1 MVRIDV
7 RHDDALE
14 LTVFSVSGSVTAK
27 DFVAAIEAHYGP
39 KRTSNAI
46 WDVSNSDLSNIDMSA
61 LIQMSDSARQ
71 HSENQVSPRT
81 IIVVA
86 DEQEARLARLYSEI
100 SEMRGS
106 PIHYVLAASL
116 EEAYDKLDIEDPF
129 PKVAGRSG

>member
-7 RHDDALE
+7 RHDEALE
-14 LTVFSVSGSVTAK
+14 LTVFSVSGSVTAE

-46 WDVSNSDLSNIDMSA
+46 WDVTQSDLSNIDMSA
-61 LIQMSDSARQ
+61 LILMSDSARK
-71 HSENQVSPRT
+71 HSENHASPRT

-86 DEQEARLARLYSEI
+86 DEQEARLARLYGEI

-106 PIHYVLAASL
+106 PIHYVLATSL
-116 EEAYDKLDIEDPF
+116 EEAYDKLDIADPF
-129 PKVAGRSG
+129 QNVAGGAG